1 MKRLIHL
8 VVGIVSVAAVAAS
21 PAVAQKSQSIE
32 FAGFGSY
39 WRFDHLFFLKNS
51 FGGGARIAYAWSDR
65 LSIEVAG
72 DFTNTVDSGSTQNVS
87 VSTVSGNLVFNFPM
101 GDRATLYAT
110 GGVSRLVFGTNAPYD
125 FTDNMING
133 GVGARVFLSQ
143 HLALRLDARAMYNR
157 SNRDPLNPTPRG
169 TWTGQV
175 QGGAGLS
182 YYFIPPQQGRGFNR
196 QYQWYWG
203 AQGGA
208 FISKTNTQPYVYDPI
223 VGGHWLITARR
234 TALYVAYEQALFLS
248 DAQAVIF
255 DPGSSGCSIGNGPC
269 RDVSFHDVRRLM
281 FGVLA
286 FPTQK
291 IIEPFAGGGFAIMQV
306 LNPVVDCTGCSTSEF
321 QQADDRVNDQASKA
335 FFWLMGGLQIN
346 YSSKLNVFAHYLLT
360 SSASNFLLE
369 SNTHSLQG
377 GVRISLGSA
386 KEGITERH

>member
-8 VVGIVSVAAVAAS
+8 LVGIVSVAAVAAS

-51 FGGGARIAYAWSDR
+51 LGGGARIAYAWSDR

-72 DFTNTVDSGSTQNVS
+72 DFTNTVDSASTQNVS

-101 GDRATLYAT
+101 GDKATLYAT
-110 GGVSRLVFGTNAPYD
+110 GGVSRLVFGTTAPYD

-133 GVGARVFLSQ
+133 GLGARVFLSQ

-157 SNRDPLNPTPRG
+157 GNRDPLNPTPRG

-306 LNPVVDCTGCSTSEF
+306 LNPVVDCSGCTTSEF

-377 GVRISLGSA
+377 GVRISFGTS

>member
-1 MKRLIHL
+1 MKRLVLL
-8 VVGIVSVAAVAAS
+8 VGFATLVAH
-21 PAVAQKSQSIE
+21 PALAQRSQSIE
-32 FAGFGSY
+32 FGGFGSY
-39 WRFDHLFFLKNS
+39 WRFDHLYFLKNS

-65 LSIEVAG
+65 LSIEVSG
-72 DFTNTVDSGSTQNVS
+72 DFTKTVDTAAVQNVS
-87 VSTVSGNLVFNFPM
+87 VSTVSGNLVLNFPM
-101 GDRATLYAT
+101 GDRARFYAT
-110 GGVSRLVFGTNAPYD
+110 GGFSRLVFGPDPPYN

-143 HLALRLDARAMYNR
+143 HVALRLDARAMYNR
-157 SNRDPLNPTPRG
+157 TNRDPLNPTPRG

-182 YYFIPPQQGRGFNR
+182 YFFIPPQQGRGFGR

-234 TALYVAYEQALFLS
+234 TALYVAYEQAIFLS
-248 DAQAVIF
+248 EAHAVMF
-255 DPGSSGCSIGNGPC
+255 DPGSSNSSVGPGF
-269 RDVSFHDVRRLM
+269 RDVTFHDMRRLM

-291 IIEPFAGGGFAIMQV
+291 IIEPFAGGGFALMQA
-306 LNPVVDCTGCSTSEF
+306 LNPIVDCTGCSLGEAIAAS
-321 QQADDRVNDQASKA
+321 DRAHDHASKA

-360 SSASNFLLE
+360 SSAAAFLLE
-369 SNTHSLQG
+369 SNTHTLQG
-377 GVRISLGSA
+377 GVRLSLGSS